1 MWAAIDED
9 ALVEAYRTA
18 ASTRVYRTPEAAARL
33 RYDYGWTN
41 VGKQFKL
48 YLERLENDVR

>member
-1 MWAAIDED
+1 
-9 ALVEAYRTA
+9 
-18 ASTRVYRTPEAAARL
+18 VYRTPEATARL